1 MEILKKYGIADA
13 GKDYTWFDLESFEES
28 DSYIKLINNLAII
41 SKNKFAPQNLTVGN
55 EGWTENRTHYISEI
69 NFEIN
74 DNQYNMRLLCEKWFD
89 FDLILELNKIMMQ
102 EGIKEQFYPI
112 RTDDQSLIIVFGD
125 TLLKE
130 KLASENVLENT
141 DQLILE
147 KPLNFNSLKI
157 V

>member
-1 MEILKKYGIADA
+1 MEILKKYGIAEA
-13 GKDYTWFDLESFEES
+13 GKDYAWFDLESFEES
-28 DSYIKLINNLAII
+28 DSYHELINNLATI

-55 EGWTENRTHYISEI
+55 EGWTENRAYYIAEI
-69 NFEIN
+69 NFEIK
-74 DNQYNMRLLCEKWFD
+74 DKHYNIRILCEKWFD
-89 FDLILELNKIMMQ
+89 FDLIVELNKIMMQ
-102 EGIKEQFYPI
+102 EGIKEQFYPV

-125 TLLKE
+125 TFLKE

-147 KPLNFNSLKI
+147 KPLTFNLLKI

>member
-1 MEILKKYGIADA
+1 MEILKKYGIAET
-13 GKDYTWFDLESFEES
+13 GKDYAWFDLESFEES
-28 DSYIKLINNLAII
+28 DSYIELVKNLETI
-41 SKNKFAPQNLTVGN
+41 SKNKFAPQNLTVGS
-55 EGWTENRTHYISEI
+55 EGWTESRAHYISEI

-74 DNQYNMRLLCEKWFD
+74 CNQYNIRILCEKWFD

-112 RTDDQSLIIVFGD
+112 RTNDQSLIIVFGN